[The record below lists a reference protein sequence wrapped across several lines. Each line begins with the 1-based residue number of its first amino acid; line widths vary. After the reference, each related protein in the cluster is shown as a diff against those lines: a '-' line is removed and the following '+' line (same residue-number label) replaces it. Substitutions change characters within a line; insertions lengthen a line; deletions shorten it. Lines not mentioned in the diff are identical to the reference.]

1 MQAIEIWVV
10 IPAAGIGKRM
20 QADRPKQYLSLLGK
34 TVIEHTLDCF
44 LQHPRITGLVI
55 ALHPNDPYWQELSI
69 SSDKPIYTV
78 KGGKERSDSVLNALE
93 YLSDE
98 LNCAANSWVMVHD
111 AARPC
116 LSAHDIDQLI
126 QLVKED
132 DSLGGILASPVKD
145 TMKRAKPSLSTAI
158 DVLTI
163 DTLPIQIAKTE
174 SRDHLY
180 HALTPQMFRL
190 QALQYAVQ
198 FAFENNI
205 AITDDAS
212 AMEQQQLSPRLIMGD
227 ANNIKITQA
236 SDLALAEFF
245 LSQRG
250 QLL

>member
-1 MQAIEIWVV
+1 MQQTEIWAV

-55 ALHPNDPYWQELSI
+55 ALHPNDPYWQALSI
-69 SSDKPIYTV
+69 RSDTPIHTV
-78 KGGKERSDSVLNALE
+78 IGGKERSDSVLNALN
-93 YLSDE
+93 YLSEE

-116 LSAHDIDQLI
+116 LSAHDIDQLV
-126 QLVKED
+126 QLVEED
-132 DSLGGILASPVKD
+132 DPLGGILASPVKD
-145 TMKRAKPSLSTAI
+145 TMKRAKPNLSAT
-158 DVLTI
+158 TK
-163 DTLPIQIAKTE
+163 TLPIQIAKTE

-180 HALTPQMFRL
+180 HALTPQIFRL
-190 QALQYAVQ
+190 QALQQAVQ

-212 AMEQQQLSPRLIMGD
+212 AMEQQQLSPRLIMGN

-250 QLL
+250 QSL